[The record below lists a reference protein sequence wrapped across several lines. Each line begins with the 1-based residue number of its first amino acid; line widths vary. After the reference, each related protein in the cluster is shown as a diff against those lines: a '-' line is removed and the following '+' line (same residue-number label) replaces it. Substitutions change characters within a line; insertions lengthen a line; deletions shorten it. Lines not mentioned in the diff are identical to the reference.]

1 MKNIVSVLLA
11 ATLAIC
17 SATALADASQST
29 SFEKLLNERFPA
41 TVGAKIEPAF
51 PGFWSVVK
59 GSEVFFVRED
69 LSVLISG
76 DVVDL
81 QTNQS
86 LGAKL
91 RAANRPHVAIKDL
104 DTRDAIRFGSGG
116 RHLYVFSD
124 PDCPHCRRLEG
135 ELAKLHDV
143 EVFVFPYPLAGLHPT
158 ARATAESIWC
168 QKDRASAWRAYM
180 TAGTAPTATNCD
192 NPIDRNVALGERLQ
206 VMGTPALIFDD
217 GSVIPGA
224 VSVERIEAQLAAVAK
239 K

>member
-1 MKNIVSVLLA
+1 MLIIRTLLVASLVSLVAGLA
-11 ATLAIC
+11 PA
-17 SATALADASQST
+17 SAQSPD
-29 SFEKLLNERFPA
+29 FPKLLNQRFPA
-41 TVGAKIEPAF
+41 TVGAKIDPAF

-59 GSEVFFVRED
+59 GSEVFFIRED

-86 LGAKL
+86 LGARL
-91 RAANRPHVAIKDL
+91 RAANRPHVVIKDL
-104 DTRDAIRFGSGG
+104 DTRDAIRFGSGA

-158 ARATAESIWC
+158 AKATAESIWC
-168 QKDRASAWRAYM
+168 QKDRAIAWRAYV
-180 TAGTAPTATNCD
+180 TAGTAPAATHCE

-224 VSVERIEAQLAAVAK
+224 ISAARIEAQLAAVAK